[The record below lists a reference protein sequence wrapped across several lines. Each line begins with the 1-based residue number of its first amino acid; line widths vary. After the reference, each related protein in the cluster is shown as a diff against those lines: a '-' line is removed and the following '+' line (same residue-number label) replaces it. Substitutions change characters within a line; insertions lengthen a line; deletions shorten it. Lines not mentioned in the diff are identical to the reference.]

1 MTPAATLDRRRF
13 LAALGAVA
21 GSVAIANPGR
31 ASAATQSTSSKGGPA
46 RSALDPYAL
55 ARRLSYGPDA
65 ALLAVA
71 SRGLDAYL
79 DDQLNPLKTE
89 NPALRDVLDALSDL
103 ESDLPAD
110 TSATSRGQR
119 RRFALGA
126 TTTQS
131 LARAA
136 FSTRQLHAV
145 LADVL
150 SDQLHVAIPGD
161 PHVFFVP
168 AYDREVVDA
177 HALARFDVALAASA
191 RHPAML
197 LYLDQANSRA
207 DGKHVPNENYARE
220 LLELHTVG
228 RSAGYSEAE
237 VQAAAHVLS
246 GWTLT
251 KRAQGVKQTFR
262 FDPSRH
268 DLGPASTQT
277 ILGWKANDA
286 GEADGAA
293 LLAHLAQHPRTAQRV
308 SARVARRLID
318 DTLPDGALPDTASP
332 DTGSTVAAIAR
343 AYSANNTSLAATA
356 EAAIRHPAFARG
368 LSTNARARR
377 PLDAV
382 VAVLRAGAATVAPS
396 DVARFA
402 TTWYRL
408 LGSIDAIPYG
418 WPAPDGYPE
427 PDAAYTSPGAI
438 IARWNVVSAVVM
450 TTTVPGLTLTW
461 PDSVESIGEALLG
474 ARVPAELSR
483 VVANEVGRSDN
494 LSPDRRALAAALYAA
509 SPQFQLR

>member
-21 GSVAIANPGR
+21 GSVAIANPVR
-31 ASAATQSTSSKGGPA
+31 ASAATQSTSSKGGGA

-71 SRGLDAYL
+71 GRGLDAYL
-79 DDQLNPLKTE
+79 DDQLNPSKTE
-89 NPALRDVLDALSDL
+89 NPALRDLLDALSDL

-150 SDQLHVAIPGD
+150 SDQLHVAIPSD
-161 PHVFFVP
+161 PHVLFVP

-177 HALARFDVALAASA
+177 HALARFDVALAAAA

-228 RSAGYSEAE
+228 RSAGYSEGE

-318 DTLPDGALPDTASP
+318 DTLPDGE
-332 DTGSTVAAIAR
+332 STVAAIAR
-343 AYSANNTSLAATA
+343 AYSVNNTSLAATA
-356 EAAIRHPAFARG
+356 EAAIRHPAFARS

-474 ARVPAELSR
+474 TRVPAELSR
-483 VVANEVGRSDN
+483 VVAKEVGRSDN